1 MNDIEPN
8 YNGLD
13 PSWTTD
19 FEDILD
25 DEPDNGELLS
35 DFLSELFKDEGE
47 EMESDKHPLNELIK
61 DIH

>member
-8 YNGLD
+8 YNDLD

-25 DEPDNGELLS
+25 DDNGELLS
-35 DFLSELFKDEGE
+35 DLLSELFNDEDE
-47 EMESDKHPLNELIK
+47 EEEESDKHPLNELIK
-61 DIH
+61 YIH